1 MVAMLN
7 AERMADDI
15 KAARQPMVGH
25 NAPGFMLTL
34 ARAVEMEQ

>member
-1 MVAMLN
+1 MVTLLN

-15 KAARQPMVGH
+15 KAAMQPMVGH
-25 NAPGFMLTL
+25 NAPGCTLTL